1 MNKYKVIAICGKSA
15 SGKDTYLQQV
25 LNYLGDKVH
34 EIISHTTRP
43 PREGEIDGENYYFI
57 TEEDFTTKL
66 ANNEMLEWTTYRNW
80 YYGTAIEALDKD
92 KINIGVFNRK
102 GIDSLSNRENIDLF
116 VVLML
121 AGGKTR
127 LLRSL
132 NREEFPDVD
141 EIVRRYQ
148 ADEEEWKD
156 FKGFHFVLSNEG
168 QGVDPKRCTSVTDRI
183 LEEAECLWAKGAN

>member
-1 MNKYKVIAICGKSA
+1 MNKYRVIAICGKSA
-15 SGKDTYLQQV
+15 SGKDTYLQQM
-25 LNYLGDKVH
+25 LKHLGDKAH

-43 PREGEIDGENYYFI
+43 PREGEVYGKNYYFI
-57 TEEDFTTKL
+57 TEKDFVTKL
-66 ANNEMLEWTTYRNW
+66 KDKEMLEWATYRDW
-80 YYGTAIEALDKD
+80 CYGTAIEALNKE

-102 GIDSLSNRENIDLF
+102 GIDSLSNREDIDLF

-148 ADEEEWKD
+148 ADEEEWKE
-156 FKGFHFVLSNEG
+156 FKNYHFILSNEG
-168 QGVDPKRCTSVTDRI
+168 QGIDPRRAAVITDRI
-183 LEEAECLWAKGAN
+183 LEEAECAWAKEVN

>member
-1 MNKYKVIAICGKSA
+1 MNKYRVIAICGKSA
-15 SGKDTYLQQV
+15 SGKDTYLQQM
-25 LNYLGDKVH
+25 LNHLGDKVH

-43 PREGEIDGENYYFI
+43 PREGEVNGKNYYFI
-57 TEEDFTTKL
+57 TEENFTTKL
-66 ANNEMLEWTTYRNW
+66 ANNEMLEWATYRNW
-80 YYGTAIEALDKD
+80 YYGTAIEALNKD

-102 GIDSLSNRENIDLF
+102 GIESLSKREDIDLF

-148 ADEEEWKD
+148 ADEEEWKE
-156 FKGFHFVLSNEG
+156 FKNFHFILCNEG
-168 QGVDPKRCTSVTDRI
+168 QGIDPKRSAAITDCI
-183 LEEAECLWAKGAN
+183 VEEAKCLWAKVDN

>member
-15 SGKDTYLQQV
+15 SGKDTYLQQM
-25 LNYLGDKVH
+25 LNHLGDKVH

-43 PREGEIDGENYYFI
+43 PRAGEVDGKNYYFT
-57 TEEDFTTKL
+57 TEEDFTIKL
-66 ANNEMLEWTTYRNW
+66 ANNEILEWATYRDW
-80 YYGTAIEALDKD
+80 YYGTAIEALNKD

-102 GIDSLSNRENIDLF
+102 GIEFLSKSEDVDLF

-148 ADEEEWKD
+148 ADEEEWKG
-156 FKGFHFVLSNEG
+156 FKNFHFMLSNEG
-168 QGVDPKRCTSVTDRI
+168 QGIDTKRAAAITDCI
-183 LEEAECLWAKGAN
+183 LEEAESVWAKEAN